1 VVARRD
7 SAVGEQDP
15 DGAKKTTKAA
25 GAGRAKRSAGAAGK
39 AAGAA
44 ASEMAATA
52 KKAAAVKRA
61 ASAKKAAAAPS
72 KKVAAASRK
81 VAAPSGKASAMSK
94 KAAAPSRKAAATSKK
109 VAAPKG
115 AVAPKRAAKKSTP
128 VKVVA
133 KKTSVSSAP
142 AKATAPKQAAAPNK
156 RVAAASKKAAAP
168 NTATKKSAPAKAVTK
183 KTSVSSVP
191 AKATAK
197 KTAALSAPVKA
208 TARTSTPTST
218 STPAKKSAPAKK
230 AVTAAVT
237 PAKATP
243 DKAAPAKATPA
254 KTAPT
259 KITPAKPPRNES
271 HTALVR
277 RARRINRELG
287 EVYPYAHPELDFENP
302 FQLVV
307 ATVLSAQTTDLR
319 VNQTTPALFGKYP
332 TPEDLAAANP
342 EEVEE
347 ILRPTG
353 FFRAKT
359 KSVIG
364 LSKAL
369 RDDFG
374 GEVPGRLEDLV
385 KLPGVGRKT
394 AFVVLGNAFGRPG
407 ITVDTH
413 FQRLVRRWQWTDA
426 TEPDKI
432 EAAIGGLFPKSEWT
446 MLSHHVIF
454 HGRRICHARK
464 PACGACP
471 IAPLCPAYGEGE
483 TDPEKAQKL
492 LKYEKGGFPGQ
503 RLNPPQSYLDAGGIP
518 APPLG
523 ATIPSASES
532 SASESSASAPGASA
546 PGAPAPASAAPAPRS
561 PAREAG

>member
-1 VVARRD
+1 M
-7 SAVGEQDP
+7 
-15 DGAKKTTKAA
+15 KTTKAA
-25 GAGRAKRSAGAAGK
+25 
-39 AAGAA
+39 
-44 ASEMAATA
+44 
-52 KKAAAVKRA
+52 
-61 ASAKKAAAAPS
+61 
-72 KKVAAASRK
+72 
-81 VAAPSGKASAMSK
+81 
-94 KAAAPSRKAAATSKK
+94 
-109 VAAPKG
+109 
-115 AVAPKRAAKKSTP
+115 KSTP
-128 VKVVA
+128 VKPVA
-133 KKTSVSSAP
+133 KKAAKKAAQKATAASGKATGVAKKATATIKKAAP
-142 AKATAPKQAAAPNK
+142 AKT
-156 RVAAASKKAAAP
+156 AASKKAA
-168 NTATKKSAPAKAVTK
+168 PAKTV
-183 KTSVSSVP
+183 
-191 AKATAK
+191 AK
-197 KTAALSAPVKA
+197 
-208 TARTSTPTST
+208 
-218 STPAKKSAPAKK
+218 
-230 AVTAAVT
+230 
-237 PAKATP
+237 
-243 DKAAPAKATPA
+243 KAAPAQAAPKKAVV
-254 KTAPT
+254 
-259 KITPAKPPRNES
+259 ES
-271 HTALVR
+271 HAALVR
-277 RARRINRELG
+277 RARRINRELA

-302 FQLVV
+302 FQLVI

-319 VNQTTPALFGKYP
+319 VNQTTPGLFAKYP

-369 RDDFG
+369 AEDFG

-413 FQRLVRRWQWTDA
+413 FGRLVRRWQWTDE
-426 TEPDKI
+426 TDPDKV
-432 EAAIGGLFPKSEWT
+432 EAAVGALFPKSEWT

-483 TDPEKAQKL
+483 TDPEKARKL

-523 ATIPSASES
+523 A
-532 SASESSASAPGASA
+532 G
-546 PGAPAPASAAPAPRS
+546 
-561 PAREAG
+561 

>member
-1 VVARRD
+1 M
-7 SAVGEQDP
+7 GEQES
-15 DGAKKTTKAA
+15 DG
-25 GAGRAKRSAGAAGK
+25 G
-39 AAGAA
+39 
-44 ASEMAATA
+44 
-52 KKAAAVKRA
+52 
-61 ASAKKAAAAPS
+61 
-72 KKVAAASRK
+72 KKVAEAA
-81 VAAPSGKASAMSK
+81 VE
-94 KAAAPSRKAAATSKK
+94 
-109 VAAPKG
+109 
-115 AVAPKRAAKKSTP
+115 
-128 VKVVA
+128 
-133 KKTSVSSAP
+133 
-142 AKATAPKQAAAPNK
+142 
-156 RVAAASKKAAAP
+156 
-168 NTATKKSAPAKAVTK
+168 
-183 KTSVSSVP
+183 
-191 AKATAK
+191 
-197 KTAALSAPVKA
+197 
-208 TARTSTPTST
+208 
-218 STPAKKSAPAKK
+218 APAKK
-230 AVTAAVT
+230 PVTAARAKRT
-237 PAKATP
+237 AAKA
-243 DKAAPAKATPA
+243 AEPATAATPA
-254 KTAPT
+254 KTART
-259 KITPAKPPRNES
+259 AASAKAAKTAKSATPAKTAKTAKSAGAGASAKTGEPVEAARPAKAES

-277 RARRINRELG
+277 RARRIDRELA

-302 FQLVV
+302 FQLLV

-319 VNQTTPALFGKYP
+319 VNQTTPALFARYP

-369 RDDFG
+369 AEQFG

-413 FQRLVRRWQWTDA
+413 FQRLVKRWRWTEESD
-426 TEPDKI
+426 PDKI
-432 EAAIGGLFPKSEWT
+432 EAAVGALFPKSAWT

-483 TDPEKAQKL
+483 TDPEKARKL

-503 RLNPPQSYLDAGGIP
+503 RLKPPQSYLDAGGRP

-523 ATIPSASES
+523 A
-532 SASESSASAPGASA
+532 G
-546 PGAPAPASAAPAPRS
+546 
-561 PAREAG
+561 